1 MNNIATLAKMQL
13 KEKLVSQKA
22 GARTKAVSGTLLT
35 VLTTLLKFV
44 LSSAICFGLYTVAM
58 VFSVFGTMAYV
69 PDTFMTFLFTVL
81 LMLSIASCTVRLT
94 KALYFSRDNVI
105 LLTLPATPTQ
115 VFLSKIVVFFIF
127 ELKKNASFIIPVFVG
142 YFLAHGHSF
151 GFYPWLI
158 ICFIFISV
166 FTIAVASLLSI
177 PAAIITN
184 FVRQRKSLQILITA
198 LSVIAVV
205 VGLFLFVSVIPGEL
219 DLRVGWHT
227 LGLQI
232 QEFLMLFAEK
242 ISVIHDLTRM
252 MIGEIIIGELSV
264 TAVFPADVMLLR
276 FGALLIT
283 SLALFMLSILV
294 VKPIFYSMASKP
306 FEYLK
311 SLVKPKTNIVR
322 SSKFTAIHSEFLKSA
337 KDSAR
342 TATNIAIAV
351 SIPMLSFV
359 SNLIFSAMPTTEF
372 GNKLIFACNL
382 LLILLISLNSNSY
395 AASIFS
401 RDGRSAYLI
410 KIQPKDPTLLLVAK
424 LMPTTVFCFFS
435 FVLTGTLLVSFSKL
449 IITDVVFLMLG
460 ITFVYLA
467 HLLYSAELDILN
479 PHTEIYAAVGE
490 YESDPNEIKS
500 TSCAFVISFFTA
512 ALLFL
517 LLFKEDIGYVC
528 VKFAGVAL
536 LAFVYRA
543 YLFISNIKLFYKEN

>member
-1 MNNIATLAKMQL
+1 
-13 KEKLVSQKA
+13 
-22 GARTKAVSGTLLT
+22 
-35 VLTTLLKFV
+35 
-44 LSSAICFGLYTVAM
+44 
-58 VFSVFGTMAYV
+58 
-69 PDTFMTFLFTVL
+69 
-81 LMLSIASCTVRLT
+81 
-94 KALYFSRDNVI
+94 
-105 LLTLPATPTQ
+105 
-115 VFLSKIVVFFIF
+115 
-127 ELKKNASFIIPVFVG
+127 
-142 YFLAHGHSF
+142 
-151 GFYPWLI
+151 
-158 ICFIFISV
+158 
-166 FTIAVASLLSI
+166 
-177 PAAIITN
+177 
-184 FVRQRKSLQILITA
+184 
-198 LSVIAVV
+198 
-205 VGLFLFVSVIPGEL
+205 
-219 DLRVGWHT
+219 
-227 LGLQI
+227 
-232 QEFLMLFAEK
+232 
-242 ISVIHDLTRM
+242 
-252 MIGEIIIGELSV
+252 
-264 TAVFPADVMLLR
+264 
-276 FGALLIT
+276 
-283 SLALFMLSILV
+283 
-294 VKPIFYSMASKP
+294 MASKP

-500 TSCAFVISFFTA
+500 SSCAFILSFAVA

-517 LLFKEDIGYVC
+517 LLFKEDIGSVC
-528 VKFAGVAL
+528 IKFAGIAL
-536 LAFVYRA
+536 LAFAYRA
-543 YLFISNIKLFYKEN
+543 YLFISNINLLYL